1 MIIFGLVTLN
11 KSNSDLRH
19 GHYTKYS
26 ALVCLETD
34 YFFSTSSRKNNQ
46 FQDFTR
52 ADYLVQRPAFG
63 HYLIINLL
71 HAGII
76 KVSITH
82 KKLGITKDIAAT
94 KVLPFLFPLCI
105 DNNLNLN
112 QVRFVFIYILNNQ

>member
-1 MIIFGLVTLN
+1 MFQREINFCIKLHLL
-11 KSNSDLRH
+11 K
-19 GHYTKYS
+19 
-26 ALVCLETD
+26 
-34 YFFSTSSRKNNQ
+34 TSL
-46 FQDFTR
+46 
-52 ADYLVQRPAFG
+52 AILC
-63 HYLIINLL
+63 INLL

-112 QVRFVFIYILNNQ
+112 QVRFVFIYILNNQWNILCYILYIYMYLI